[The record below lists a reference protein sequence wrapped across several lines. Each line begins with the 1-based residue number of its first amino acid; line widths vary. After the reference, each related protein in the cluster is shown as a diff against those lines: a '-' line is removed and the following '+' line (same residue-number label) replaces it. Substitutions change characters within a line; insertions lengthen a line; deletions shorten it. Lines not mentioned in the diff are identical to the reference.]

1 MSNRNTW
8 LILDSNFLCYRVRYT
23 MKDMSFREIPTSIA
37 YGFLQTILILQNTFK
52 TKNIAFC
59 FDSKHNKRKK
69 IYPQYKASRKH
80 NQPLTTEQEEE
91 ENIFRQQVIKLRRT
105 YLPYLGF
112 NNVFM
117 QPGYESDDIMA
128 KICYS
133 NPDLDFIMVTADHDM
148 FQCLNYNVRMF
159 NPIKR
164 KMWTVRR
171 FKNEFGIIP
180 DQWIDVKTLAG
191 CTSDNISGLKGIG
204 EKTAL
209 RYLKGELK
217 TTSKAYI
224 TILDYNIFQSKENND
239 ILSKLVTL
247 PYPGTKPVTLKRDCV
262 TNKKWNALCRKLGI
276 KSLKLSRE

>member
-8 LILDSNFLCYRVRYT
+8 LLLDSNFLCYRVRYT

-91 ENIFRQQVIKLRRT
+91 ENIFRQQVVKLRRT
-105 YLPYLGF
+105 YLPYIGF

-117 QPGYESDDIMA
+117 QSGYESDDIMA
-128 KICYS
+128 KVCYS
-133 NPDLDFIMVTADHDM
+133 RLEHLDFIMVTADHDM
-148 FQCLNYNVRMF
+148 FQCLRPNVRMF
-159 NPIKR
+159 NPVKR
-164 KMWTVRR
+164 KMWTVSR
-171 FKNEFGIIP
+171 FKNEFGIMP
-180 DQWIDVKTLAG
+180 RQWIDVKTLAG
-191 CTSDNISGLKGIG
+191 CTSDNIGGLKGIG

-209 RYLKGELK
+209 RFLKRELK
-217 TTSKAYI
+217 PSLKTYK
-224 TILDYNIFQSKENND
+224 TIMDYFANPKEEESV
-239 ILSKLVTL
+239 LSKLVTL

-262 TNKKWNALCRKLGI
+262 TNKKWNSLCRKLGI
-276 KSLKLSRE
+276 KSLKLARE